1 MTLSTPT
8 PPTPVAGP
16 PATPYTASMAG
27 ERVPAPVPWW
37 KEAVRSW
44 VPILGLAA
52 LLVFHMVSLQQQI
65 GDLGTDVQ
73 REIGSLRTDLHQ
85 EIDDLGNDLRAEIGD
100 LRNDLRTEIGDLRND
115 LRTEI
120 GDLRDGLRTEI
131 GDLRVELGERIAR
144 VETLMEAGSEAP
156 RPVR

>member
-8 PPTPVAGP
+8 PPTPVAEP
-16 PATPYTASMAG
+16 PAAPYTASMAG
-27 ERVPAPVPWW
+27 ERVPAPMPWW

-44 VPILGLAA
+44 VPVLGLAA

-73 REIGSLRTDLHQ
+73 REIGSLRTDLHE
-85 EIDDLGNDLRAEIGD
+85 EIDNLGNGLRAEIGD
-100 LRNDLRTEIGDLRND
+100 LRNDLRTEIR
-115 LRTEI
+115 
-120 GDLRDGLRTEI
+120 DLRDGLRTEI
-131 GDLRVELGERIAR
+131 GDLRVELGERITR
-144 VETLMEAGSEAP
+144 VETLMEARPEAP